1 MNSNHA
7 TYLNSRVTCV
17 YFSSVSLFQYLLET
31 CQLSFQAHHRKCNLF
46 PVPCPNRCPVGS
58 LAREDVESHLE
69 NECLA
74 SKQFCPFRH
83 AGCPFESGSRAALTD
98 HAAASPAAHLDLM
111 CALARQ
117 QQAHIDRLTG
127 QLERAALTSYDG
139 ILTWKIRDFSA
150 KMEEARSS
158 EGGLEL
164 VSLPFFTSQVGIQD
178 V

>member
-1 MNSNHA
+1 MFD
-7 TYLNSRVTCV
+7 LV
-17 YFSSVSLFQYLLET
+17 

-69 NECLA
+69 SDCLA
-74 SKQFCPFRH
+74 SKQFCQFRH
-83 AGCPFESGSRAALTD
+83 AGCPFESGSRAALAD
-98 HAAASPAAHLDLM
+98 HVAAAPSAHLDLM

-117 QQAHIDRLTG
+117 QQAHIDRLSG

-164 VSLPFFTSQVGIQD
+164 VSLPFFTSQVGLQD
-178 V
+178 F

>member
-1 MNSNHA
+1 M
-7 TYLNSRVTCV
+7 
-17 YFSSVSLFQYLLET
+17 
-31 CQLSFQAHHRKCNLF
+31 
-46 PVPCPNRCPVGS
+46 PCPNRCPVGS
-58 LAREDVESHLE
+58 LAREDVEAHLE
-69 NECLA
+69 TECLA

-83 AGCPFESGSRAALTD
+83 AGCAFESGSRAALAD
-98 HAAASPAAHLDLM
+98 HAAAAPAAHLELM

-117 QQAHIDRLTG
+117 QQAHIERLTG

-164 VSLPFFTSQVGIQD
+164 VSLPFFTSQVGVSLCYLRKRWPLVSSRVCIIYLTD
-178 V
+178 FGGPSWIGE